1 MMVGRNLLDIQ
12 EDKEGYGLAIRDDD
26 GGVWVSYFS
35 SWRLFYLPHGM
46 TS

>member
-1 MMVGRNLLDIQ
+1 MMVGRRNLLDIQ
-12 EDKEGYGLAIRDDD
+12 EGAGLAIRDDD

-35 SWRLFYLPHGM
+35 SRRLFYLPHDM